1 MKEKDI
7 LKLLKSADLKNPVSE
22 LTAQLDKPFQFD
34 FSKKKKSKLISKK
47 KGNPWVA
54 HVREVAKKMN
64 VPYGCAIS
72 YAAKSYKT
80 IKSIEESIPEKFDI
94 DIMNALIKEGY
105 APSKIKPEELQI
117 QKTKLKGTK
126 KKDIGFNI
134 SKITPKMLTDVKL
147 KKTQIPIRKLDRDL
161 SITEEKKSSILDIDI
176 NDTRDT
182 QIAKKIYQKSLD
194 PYIVERIL
202 DRGNILDAFYL
213 YLHTKCIVH
222 SEFITEDDVDKP
234 NRLIFLI
241 MSSDNGMKAVAHC
254 FGIENFKDNFKD
266 NDYYFQNVIGEVGY
280 PLYPN
285 TIMNI
290 MKDIRTMK
298 HNIFISDTMKIFKS
312 GRGLMR
318 TLGFDNIKGLNRGK
332 INKIISAVN
341 KTNIT
346 SYPNAISNLINLKN
360 KQGFSIQEYIDTEND
375 DI

>member
-182 QIAKKIYQKSLD
+182 QIAKKIYQKSLK
-194 PYIVERIL
+194 
-202 DRGNILDAFYL
+202 
-213 YLHTKCIVH
+213 T
-222 SEFITEDDVDKP
+222 
-234 NRLIFLI
+234 
-241 MSSDNGMKAVAHC
+241 
-254 FGIENFKDNFKD
+254 
-266 NDYYFQNVIGEVGY
+266 
-280 PLYPN
+280 N
-285 TIMNI
+285 TIKYLKCNEHFVCI
-290 MKDIRTMK
+290 K
-298 HNIFISDTMKIFKS
+298 FI
-312 GRGLMR
+312 
-318 TLGFDNIKGLNRGK
+318 
-332 INKIISAVN
+332 
-341 KTNIT
+341 
-346 SYPNAISNLINLKN
+346 Y
-360 KQGFSIQEYIDTEND
+360 
-375 DI
+375 